1 MTTEIREAVLS
12 CGHCNVA
19 NASDHINQKIYQTT
33 SVGEPF
39 EICGMDIWFPGKSK
53 AVMRNASP
61 VLKKTLSNKAVITYL
76 CNTTGFA
83 TVAFISN
90 VDSQNMA
97 RIAFS
102 QFFTIRGMPRLILI
116 DDGSENKG
124 DLLNLC
130 NILKL
135 DHHTVSPES
144 HDGILNERFHRYLNK
159 AQKIG
164 AAEMRTFEEWAM
176 NSIFATYA
184 WNASPVD
191 GTDIQRAFA
200 AVSKHFNFPMDT
212 TAQAITEPPIKKRRR
227 NSGQEVIDK
236 IETMFPLWWTQK
248 ELLKS
253 LIEERRAHHLQLK
266 NKHRTQRTFEPGD
279 LVMVRKQVQSKA
291 LEGIPAKLVLK
302 TRGPYRVINK
312 QSKDSYLLQKIP
324 GTATMTRR
332 KGSVPIK
339 EQAFRMTKIPTTLTI
354 HKRIDTPDTR
364 LANMRN
370 ILAHSPLEQQLGLVD
385 FGKYAQ
391 AATSL
396 PHAFDKIADL
406 WEDEEPPTEDSA
418 DENEAEDDTPTPPE
432 IIEAMK
438 LAEPRPINEDPTKKV
453 RFDITDED
461 ETTKEK
467 PSGIIT
473 REILPEKLHH
483 QQLYE
488 KITKSKDKLFAVAIQ
503 EEQPQTKALYI
514 VRVDLEETDKTE
526 AINEGTYHCKWLVP
540 SLQDKPLHNNKFWP
554 WIKELTTED
563 TFGATQLVRPGK
575 VHNFLKRKIKTHA
588 WYQKKIN
595 LAETSITGPFDFDPS
610 YRISNRIWKTIK
622 STGAQHQIDT
632 SKI

>member
-1 MTTEIREAVLS
+1 M
-12 CGHCNVA
+12 
-19 NASDHINQKIYQTT
+19 
-33 SVGEPF
+33 
-39 EICGMDIWFPGKSK
+39 
-53 AVMRNASP
+53 
-61 VLKKTLSNKAVITYL
+61 
-76 CNTTGFA
+76 TGFA

-90 VDSQNMA
+90 IDSKNMA

-124 DLLNLC
+124 DLISLC

-159 AQKIG
+159 TQKIG
-164 AAEMRTFEEWAM
+164 AADMRTFEEWAM
-176 NSIFATYA
+176 NSMFATYA

-200 AVSKHFNFPMDT
+200 AVSKYFNFPMDM
-212 TAQAITEPPIKKRRR
+212 TAQTITEPPLKKRRS
-227 NSGQEVIDK
+227 NSAQEVIDK
-236 IETMFPLWWTQK
+236 IETMFPLWWNQK

-253 LIEERRAHHLQLK
+253 LIKERRAHHLQLK
-266 NKHRTQRTFEPGD
+266 NKHRTQRTFEIGD
-279 LVMVRKQVQSKA
+279 LIMVRKQVQSNA

-302 TRGPYRVINK
+302 TKGPYRVLNK
-312 QSKDSYLLQKIP
+312 QSEDSYLLQKIP
-324 GTATMTRR
+324 GTQTMNRK

-339 EQAFRMTKIPTTLTI
+339 EQAFRMTKIPSTLTI

-364 LANMRN
+364 LASMRN

-391 AATSL
+391 AATNL

-406 WEDEEPPTEDSA
+406 WDEDEPPTNDSSDED
-418 DENEAEDDTPTPPE
+418 ETEEETTTPPE
-432 IIEAMK
+432 ITDAMI
-438 LAEPRPINEDPTKKV
+438 LAEPRPINQDPTKQV
-453 RFDITDED
+453 RFKVTDG
-461 ETTKEK
+461 TTPRHKQ
-467 PSGIIT
+467 SGIIT
-473 REILPEKLHH
+473 RETLPAKLHL

-488 KITKSKDKLFAVAIQ
+488 RITKSKDKLFAVAIQ
-503 EEQPQTKALYI
+503 EEQPQFKALYI
-514 VRVDLEETDKTE
+514 VSVDLEETNKKE
-526 AINEGTYHCKWLVP
+526 ATTEGTYHCKWLTP
-540 SLQDKPLHNNKFWP
+540 SQQDKNMSKNKFRP
-554 WIKELTTED
+554 WIKELASED
-563 TFGATQLVRPGK
+563 TFGDTQLVRPGK
-575 VHNFLKRKIKTHA
+575 VNNFLKLKIETHA

-610 YRISNRIWKTIK
+610 YHISTRIWTIIK
-622 STGAQHQIDT
+622 STGAQHQIDA